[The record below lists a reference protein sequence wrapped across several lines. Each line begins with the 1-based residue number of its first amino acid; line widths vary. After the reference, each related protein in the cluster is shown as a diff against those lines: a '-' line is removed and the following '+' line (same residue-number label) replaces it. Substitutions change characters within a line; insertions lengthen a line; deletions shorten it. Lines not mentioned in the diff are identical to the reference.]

1 MVAPEFSVANPSLT
15 NTPTNPY
22 MNVPNLERPPDTAVN
37 IQRGRPLTRNNTIN
51 PRSPSFSPM
60 DSSPPSEM
68 DYAER
73 ISIENNKM
81 DIEIANLEME
91 GLYTS
96 SPHANTLQ
104 TPPQN
109 TEAPNNVTDP
119 VTPSAIPYETNAP
132 ADPNLWDGHFGSV
145 SLFGT
150 NEVLQNDA
158 RNISCSLIR
167 IAQFI
172 RQRNISNRDGN
183 TITQL
188 NSFGDAAFELFS
200 AIHESGWNKLN
211 TSDNTSIG
219 HKIKDQFGNQPP
231 ANKNTIGN
239 FPPCIPP
246 RLHPKQVE
254 EVRKR
259 LLQRNN
265 KKKSQT
271 PRSYAQVS
279 SSANDILKL
288 RDAFPALP
296 NKKIIEIHK
305 AALNSSQPKEK
316 EKIITTTKG
325 PSRKQAIVPISGQ
338 HITSIMNN
346 VGLHVNSI
354 NSMLKGIKSTLRAE
368 FIRPAT
374 QSIIITTNN
383 VPAPS
388 DLSIIERY
396 IKSID
401 SIGINEVAAPRF
413 PQSKSYL
420 KITGIPYLQSNGSA
434 ITSDDIAN
442 YLKNSELFEG
452 TTLAA
457 KPRVI
462 KAFPKSDMAI
472 IWVDI
477 WDSQNGSKA
486 KTLIN
491 HSFNF
496 GRHIA
501 TFRGTSMNPGIP
513 QCHNC
518 WKWGHTTFACK
529 ARCAKCQKCG
539 GPHKIENHREFAWCC
554 KANFK
559 LNPPCLETKQ
569 GEPCPHSFKCVN
581 CKEDHTV
588 DDTKCPF
595 WKHRFNREWHSKKAQ
610 EAREIRA
617 NSIRLAAGDTRND

>member
-1 MVAPEFSVANPSLT
+1 
-15 NTPTNPY
+15 
-22 MNVPNLERPPDTAVN
+22 
-37 IQRGRPLTRNNTIN
+37 
-51 PRSPSFSPM
+51 M

-73 ISIENNKM
+73 INIESNRM
-81 DIEIANLEME
+81 DIELSNLEME
-91 GLYTS
+91 GLYAP
-96 SPHANTLQ
+96 SPHENTLQ

-109 TEAPNNVTDP
+109 AETSNNVTDL
-119 VTPSAIPYETNAP
+119 VTPSAIPYESNAL

-188 NSFGDAAFELFS
+188 SSFGDAALNFLL
-200 AIHESGWNKLN
+200 AVHEAGWNKLN
-211 TSDNTSIG
+211 TSDNTPIG
-219 HKIKDQFGNQPP
+219 HKIKEQFGNHPP
-231 ANKNTIGN
+231 INKDKSKNSIGN
-239 FPPCIPP
+239 IPPRIPP
-246 RLHPKQVE
+246 RLAPKQIE
-254 EVRKR
+254 EAKKR
-259 LLQRNN
+259 LIQRNN
-265 KKKSQT
+265 RKNSQN

-296 NKKIIEIHK
+296 NKKIIEIHN
-305 AALNSSQPKEK
+305 ATLNKPQLGGKK
-316 EKIITTTKG
+316 KIVTTTKG
-325 PSRKQAIVPISGQ
+325 PSRKQAIVPILSQ
-338 HITSIMNN
+338 HISSIMDNA
-346 VGLHVNSI
+346 GIHVNAI
-354 NSMLKGIKSTLRAE
+354 NGMLKGIKSTLRAE

-374 QSIIITTNN
+374 QSIIISANN

-388 DLSIIERY
+388 DLSIIEKY

-401 SIGINEVAAPRF
+401 GIGINEVAAPRL

-420 KITGIPYLQSNGSA
+420 KIIGIPYLQPNGLA
-434 ITSDDIAN
+434 INSDDISN

-457 KPRVI
+457 KPRII
-462 KAFPKSDMAI
+462 KASPKSDMAI
-472 IWVDI
+472 VWIDI
-477 WDSQNGSKA
+477 WDSQNGTKA

-496 GRHIA
+496 GKYIA
-501 TFRGTSMNPGIP
+501 TFRGTSMNPGVP

-529 ARCAKCQKCG
+529 AHCAKCQKCG
-539 GPHKIENHREFAWCC
+539 GPHKIENHRDFAWCC

-559 LNPPCLETKQ
+559 LNPPRLETKQ
-569 GEPCPHSFKCVN
+569 GEPCPHVFKCVN
-581 CKEDHTV
+581 CKGDHMA

-595 WKHRFNREWHSKKAQ
+595 WKHRFNREWHSKKSQ

-617 NSIRLAAGDTRND
+617 NSIRLTAQTIYD